1 MATSTAVGSLSA
13 EKQGE
18 LKKCNTERLR
28 VILLK
33 ENLNEEQVMLMERPV
48 LMEKVAEIWLKPKPE
63 LSKIPETQRW
73 EEEMKFR
80 EMQIQLQ
87 RQQLE
92 WEKQKAE
99 RDAEERRL
107 QLELEKQK
115 EAKEAEKFEWQ
126 KLQAEREAE
135 RFQLQ
140 LEAEKQKADR
150 EAEERRTQL
159 AWEKE
164 RWEREEG
171 HRQDTRHAE
180 QQKQRSLM
188 NRLKIAA
195 DSLKHVLPNQ
205 PPDAAEFP
213 LFFKTVE
220 GFFASFEID
229 KDLQAKL
236 LLPKLSTRSKAMLAR
251 MPPDDADVYE
261 KVKKFLL
268 TEYKLSPREYRTKFL
283 TATRA
288 ASETCQ
294 LFASRLA
301 CLFEYYAQS
310 RDVDNY
316 KQLCQLLV
324 ADRLKECL
332 PTGAL
337 QYVLSLEGDSW
348 FEPSKIASLA
358 DVYLSNCT
366 SVKKQSENVQVNA
379 DTNANAV
386 GRSDVKQRLCFNCR
400 SPDHLVANCDK
411 KQPPSNAGNKN
422 RQSGET
428 QEKYSKSSHGN
439 W

>member
-92 WEKQKAE
+92 WEQQKAARDAEKEAKEAERFQLQLEAEKQKAE

-188 NRLKIAA
+188 NRLK
-195 DSLKHVLPNQ
+195 
-205 PPDAAEFP
+205 
-213 LFFKTVE
+213 
-220 GFFASFEID
+220 
-229 KDLQAKL
+229 
-236 LLPKLSTRSKAMLAR
+236 
-251 MPPDDADVYE
+251 
-261 KVKKFLL
+261 
-268 TEYKLSPREYRTKFL
+268 
-283 TATRA
+283 
-288 ASETCQ
+288 
-294 LFASRLA
+294 
-301 CLFEYYAQS
+301 
-310 RDVDNY
+310 
-316 KQLCQLLV
+316 
-324 ADRLKECL
+324 
-332 PTGAL
+332 
-337 QYVLSLEGDSW
+337 
-348 FEPSKIASLA
+348 
-358 DVYLSNCT
+358 NC
-366 SVKKQSENVQVNA
+366 
-379 DTNANAV
+379 
-386 GRSDVKQRLCFNCR
+386 GR
-400 SPDHLVANCDK
+400 
-411 KQPPSNAGNKN
+411 
-422 RQSGET
+422 
-428 QEKYSKSSHGN
+428 
-439 W
+439 

>member
-92 WEKQKAE
+92 WEQQKAACDAEKEAKEAERFQLQLEAEKQKAE

-180 QQKQRSLM
+180 QQRQRSLM

-220 GFFASFEID
+220 GIFASFEID

-366 SVKKQSENVQVNA
+366 SVKKTV
-379 DTNANAV
+379 
-386 GRSDVKQRLCFNCR
+386 
-400 SPDHLVANCDK
+400 
-411 KQPPSNAGNKN
+411 
-422 RQSGET
+422 
-428 QEKYSKSSHGN
+428 
-439 W
+439 

>member
-1 MATSTAVGSLSA
+1 MATPTAVGSLSA

-92 WEKQKAE
+92 WEQQKAARDAEKEAKEAERFQLQLEAEKQKAERDAEERRLQLELEKQKEAKEAERFQLQLEAEKQKAE

-135 RFQLQ
+135 R
-140 LEAEKQKADR
+140 ADR

-180 QQKQRSLM
+180 QQKQWSLM

-386 GRSDVKQRLCFNCR
+386 
-400 SPDHLVANCDK
+400 
-411 KQPPSNAGNKN
+411 
-422 RQSGET
+422 
-428 QEKYSKSSHGN
+428 
-439 W
+439 

>member
-92 WEKQKAE
+92 WEQQKAARDAEKEAKEAERFQLQLEAEKQKAE

-126 KLQAEREAE
+126 KWQ
-135 RFQLQ
+135 
-140 LEAEKQKADR
+140 ADR

-294 LFASRLA
+294 LFAVHVWLA
-301 CLFEYYAQS
+301 CSSIMLKAVMSTITNSYVSYWSQTALKSVYQLVLCNMYYHWKAILGL
-310 RDVDNY
+310 N
-316 KQLCQLLV
+316 
-324 ADRLKECL
+324 RLK
-332 PTGAL
+332 L
-337 QYVLSLEGDSW
+337 QV
-348 FEPSKIASLA
+348 
-358 DVYLSNCT
+358 
-366 SVKKQSENVQVNA
+366 
-379 DTNANAV
+379 
-386 GRSDVKQRLCFNCR
+386 
-400 SPDHLVANCDK
+400 
-411 KQPPSNAGNKN
+411 
-422 RQSGET
+422 
-428 QEKYSKSSHGN
+428 
-439 W
+439 